1 MPKGVRL
8 MVELVP
14 LGNLQLG
21 QTERTKAIVILTRD
35 AIKPAWWNTEV
46 TELLL
51 GE

>member
-35 AIKPAWWNTEV
+35 AIKKAGSEV
-46 TELLL
+46 
-51 GE
+51 